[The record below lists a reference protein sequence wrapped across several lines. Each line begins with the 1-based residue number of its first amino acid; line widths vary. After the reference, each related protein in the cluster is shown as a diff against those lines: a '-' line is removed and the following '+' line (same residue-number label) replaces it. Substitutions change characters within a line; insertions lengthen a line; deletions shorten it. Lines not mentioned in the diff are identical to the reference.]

1 MMESLRN
8 FLTGPRLFIV
18 IAACA
23 LPFVFLGTSS
33 LGSTFQPTFGSI
45 NGENITEADM
55 QAASNIAAQKFK
67 NIYGDDFDFNE
78 LDESIQL
85 EAVKQ
90 ELITQKVLLSEARSL
105 GLINK
110 DTTKQAKKSI
120 IRNPAFQLDGKF
132 DENVYQAQVNASGY
146 TKDSYLDMMTNVMA
160 SELYRISIA
169 SSNFVTDA
177 EVKEL
182 AEILEQTVDIN
193 FIKLDSASL
202 RDQIV
207 NTDEEIR
214 EYYDN
219 NEILFYSEEERSFK
233 YLILQAED
241 YTDSVNV
248 PQGYVEDAYA
258 DYLSKSNERMEIRFS
273 HVMIEKGNYES
284 NEEAFQQISL
294 VEDELKRGASFEDTV
309 MNYSDDIVSK
319 DVGGDL
325 EYFDA
330 DIFPEEFGIALE
342 NMKLNEISNIIELDE
357 TFHILKMTEFNQ
369 VEVMTLDEMRDS
381 IINELVNSES
391 IALMNDDFELI
402 DEMIFSNESIEYI
415 GESLSKDVSKIT
427 GTKLN
432 SFNFEID
439 DPRVKDF
446 VFSPDSQI
454 GAPFVINTDDSI
466 IVLSLSSISE
476 PSLQNY
482 DDVADDVAKLLTDKK
497 AIEKRNLLVSELDKA
512 KMEDTLQSFYEAYDF
527 ISEESFVD
535 VKRYSSLLPQE
546 VISEV
551 FKVSPG
557 ESVNI
562 NARSGDVYIVDLVG
576 INKPSSESID
586 ALYEQ
591 YTSFSEE
598 RASSNISAV
607 INKEI
612 FDSAKVNL
620 NNMVF

>member
-105 GLINK
+105 GFINK

-132 DENVYQAQVNASGY
+132 DENVYQAQVNAGGY

-169 SSNFVTDA
+169 SSSFVTDM
-177 EVKEL
+177 EVMEL
-182 AEILEQTVDIN
+182 AEILEQTIDIN
-193 FIKLDSASL
+193 FIKLDSKSL
-202 RDQIV
+202 RNQII
-207 NTDEEIR
+207 NTAEEIR

-219 NEILFYSEEERSFK
+219 NQILFYSDEERSFK
-233 YLILQAED
+233 YLVLKPED
-241 YTDSVNV
+241 YTALVNI
-248 PQGYVEDAYA
+248 PEGYVENAYEE
-258 DYLSKSNERMEIRFS
+258 YLSKSNESMEIRFS
-273 HVMIEKGNYES
+273 HVMIEKANYES
-284 NEEAFQQISL
+284 SEEAFQQISL

-309 MNYSDDIVSK
+309 MKYSDDIVSK

-330 DIFPEEFGIALE
+330 DIFPVEFGFALE
-342 NMKLNEISNIIELDE
+342 NMNLNEISNIIELDE

-369 VEVMTLDEMRDS
+369 LEVMSLDEMRDS
-381 IINELVNSES
+381 IINDLVNSES
-391 IALMNDDFELI
+391 LALMNDDFDLI

-415 GESLSKDVSKIT
+415 SESLSKDVSKVT
-427 GTKLN
+427 GAKLDN
-432 SFNFEID
+432 FTFEID
-439 DPRVKDF
+439 DPRVRDF
-446 VFSPDSQI
+446 VFSPESQI
-454 GAPFVINTDDSI
+454 GVPFAINADDSI
-466 IVLSLSSISE
+466 IVLSLSDISK

-482 DDVADDVAKLLTDKK
+482 EDVTEEVAKLLTDNKV
-497 AIEKRNLLVSELDKA
+497 IEKRSLLIAELDKA
-512 KMEDTLQSFYEAYDF
+512 KIEDTLQSFYEAYDF
-527 ISEESFVD
+527 ISEESFID

-551 FKVSPG
+551 FKISPG
-557 ESVNI
+557 ESVTI
-562 NARSGDVYIVDLVG
+562 NARSGDVYVVDLVG

-586 ALYEQ
+586 TLYKQ
-591 YTSFSEE
+591 YTNFSEE
-598 RASSNISAV
+598 RAANNISAV

>member
-33 LGSTFQPTFGSI
+33 LGSTFQTTFGSI

-105 GLINK
+105 GFINK
-110 DTTKQAKKSI
+110 DTIKQAKKSI

-132 DENVYQAQVNASGY
+132 DENVYQAQVNAGGY

-169 SSNFVTDA
+169 SSNFVTDI

-202 RDQIV
+202 RNQIV

-214 EYYDN
+214 EYYNN

-233 YLILQAED
+233 YLILQPED
-241 YTDSVNV
+241 YIDSVNV
-248 PQGYVEDAYA
+248 PQGYVENAYA

-294 VEDELKRGASFEDTV
+294 VENELKKGASFEDIV
-309 MNYSDDIVSK
+309 INYSDDIVSK

-369 VEVMTLDEMRDS
+369 EEVMTLDEMRDS

-391 IALMNDDFELI
+391 IALMNDDFDLI

-415 GESLSKDVSKIT
+415 SESLSKDVSEVT
-427 GTKLN
+427 GAKLN

-439 DPRVKDF
+439 DPRIQDF
-446 VFSPDSQI
+446 LFSPDSQI

-482 DDVADDVAKLLTDKK
+482 DDVADDVAKFLTDNK
-497 AIEKRNLLVSELDKA
+497 AMEKRNLLVSELDKA
-512 KMEDTLQSFYEAYDF
+512 KMEDTLKSFYEVYDF
-527 ISEESFVD
+527 ITEESFVE

-557 ESVNI
+557 ESVTI
-562 NARSGDVYIVDLVG
+562 NTRSGDVYIVDLVG
-576 INKPSSESID
+576 INKPSSDSID
-586 ALYEQ
+586 TLLEQ
-591 YTSFSEE
+591 YKNFSEE
-598 RASSNISAV
+598 RAASNISAV
-607 INKEI
+607 VNKEI

>member
-23 LPFVFLGTSS
+23 IPFVFLGTSS

-45 NGENITEADM
+45 NGENITEDDM
-55 QAASNIAAQKFK
+55 QAAVNIAAQKFK

-85 EAVKQ
+85 ESVRQ
-90 ELITQKVLLSEARSL
+90 ELIIQKVLLSEARSL

-110 DTTKQAKKSI
+110 DTIKQAKKSI
-120 IRNPAFQLDGKF
+120 IRSPAFQIDGKF
-132 DENVYQAQVNASGY
+132 DENVYQAQVNAGGY
-146 TKDSYLDMMTNVMA
+146 TKDTYLDMLTNVMA
-160 SELYRISIA
+160 SELYRTSIT
-169 SSNFVTDA
+169 SSNFVTDT

-182 AEILEQTVDIN
+182 AEILEQTIDIN

-202 RDQIV
+202 RNQIV
-207 NTDEEIR
+207 NTEKEIK

-219 NEILFYSEEERSFK
+219 NQILFYSDEERSFK
-233 YLILQAED
+233 YLVLKPED
-241 YTDSVNV
+241 YAALVNI
-248 PQGYVEDAYA
+248 PEGFVENAYEE
-258 DYLSKSNERMEIRFS
+258 YLSKSNESMEIRFS
-273 HVMIEKGNYES
+273 HVMIEKANYES
-284 NEEAFQQISL
+284 SEEAFQQISL

-309 MNYSDDIVSK
+309 MKYSDDIASK

-325 EYFDA
+325 EYFDT
-330 DIFPEEFGIALE
+330 DIFPVEFGVALE
-342 NMKLNEISNIIELDE
+342 GMNVNEISNVIELDE

-369 VEVMTLDEMRDS
+369 VDVMTLDEMRDS

-391 IALMNDDFELI
+391 IALMNDDFDLI
-402 DEMIFSNESIEYI
+402 DEMIFSNESIDYI
-415 GESLSKDVSKIT
+415 SESLSVNIAEVKGVT
-427 GTKLN
+427 LN
-432 SFNFEID
+432 NFNFEID

-454 GAPFVINTDDSI
+454 GIPFAIKNDDSI
-466 IVLSLSSISE
+466 LVLSLSRIIE

-482 DDVADDVAKLLTDKK
+482 DEVANKVSKLLTDKK
-497 AIEKRNLLVSELDKA
+497 SIEKKSLLVTELDKA
-512 KMEDTLQSFYEAYDF
+512 KIEDTLQSFVDVYDF
-527 ISEESFVD
+527 ISEESFVE

-546 VISEV
+546 VISDV
-551 FKVSPG
+551 FKASPG
-557 ESVNI
+557 ESVTI
-562 NARSGDVYIVDLVG
+562 NARSGDIYIVDLVG
-576 INKPSSESID
+576 INKPTSESID
-586 ALYEQ
+586 VLLEQ
-591 YTSFSEE
+591 YKNFSEE
-598 RASSNISAV
+598 RAANNISAI

>member
-18 IAACA
+18 IVACA

-33 LGSTFQPTFGSI
+33 LGSTFQTTFGSI
-45 NGENITEADM
+45 NGENITEDDM
-55 QAASNIAAQKFK
+55 QAAVNIAAQKFK

-85 EAVKQ
+85 ESVRQ
-90 ELITQKVLLSEARSL
+90 ELIIQKVLLSEARSL
-105 GLINK
+105 GFINK

-132 DENVYQAQVNASGY
+132 DENVYQAQVNAGGY
-146 TKDSYLDMMTNVMA
+146 TKDAYLDMLTNVMA
-160 SELYRISIA
+160 SELYRTSIT
-169 SSNFVTDA
+169 SSNFVTNT

-182 AEILEQTVDIN
+182 AEILEQTIDIN

-202 RDQIV
+202 RNQII
-207 NTDEEIR
+207 NTENEIK

-219 NEILFYSEEERSFK
+219 NQILFYSDEERSFK
-233 YLILQAED
+233 YIVLKPED
-241 YTDSVNV
+241 YTDSVNI
-248 PQGYVEDAYA
+248 PEGYVENVYK
-258 DYLSKSNERMEIRFS
+258 DYLLKSNESMEIRFS
-273 HVMIEKGNYES
+273 HVMIEKANYKS
-284 NEEAFQQISL
+284 NEEAFLKISL
-294 VEDELKRGASFEDTV
+294 AEDELKRGASFEDMV
-309 MNYSDDIVSK
+309 IKYSEDIASK

-325 EYFDA
+325 EYFDT
-330 DIFPEEFGIALE
+330 DIFPMEFGVALE
-342 NMKLNEISNIIELDE
+342 GMNVNEISNIIELDE

-369 VEVMTLDEMRDS
+369 VDVMTLDEMRDS
-381 IINELVNSES
+381 IIKELVNSES
-391 IALMNDDFELI
+391 IALMNDDFDLI
-402 DEMIFSNESIEYI
+402 DEMIFSNESIDYI
-415 GESLSKDVSKIT
+415 SESLSVNVAEVKGVT
-427 GTKLN
+427 LN
-432 SFNFEID
+432 NFNFVID

-454 GAPFVINTDDSI
+454 GIPFAINTDDSI
-466 IVLSLSSISE
+466 LVLSLSRIIE

-482 DDVADDVAKLLTDKK
+482 DEVANEVSKLLTDNKT
-497 AIEKRNLLVSELDKA
+497 IEKKSLLVSELDKA
-512 KMEDTLQSFYEAYDF
+512 KIEDTLQSFVDVYDF
-527 ISEESFVD
+527 ISEESFVE

-546 VISEV
+546 VISDV
-551 FKVSPG
+551 FKASPG
-557 ESVNI
+557 ESVTI

-576 INKPSSESID
+576 INKPTSESID
-586 ALYEQ
+586 VLLEQ
-591 YTSFSEE
+591 YNNFSEE
-598 RASSNISAV
+598 RAANNISAI

>member
-33 LGSTFQPTFGSI
+33 LGSTFQTTFGSI

-105 GLINK
+105 GFINK

-132 DENVYQAQVNASGY
+132 DENVYQAQVNAGGY

-169 SSNFVTDA
+169 SSNFVTDI

-202 RDQIV
+202 RNQIV

-214 EYYDN
+214 EYYNN

-233 YLILQAED
+233 YLILQPED
-241 YTDSVNV
+241 YIDSVNV
-248 PQGYVEDAYA
+248 PQGYVENAYA

-273 HVMIEKGNYES
+273 HVMIEKGNYKS

-294 VEDELKRGASFEDTV
+294 VENELRKGASFEDIV
-309 MNYSDDIVSK
+309 INYSDDIVSK

-369 VEVMTLDEMRDS
+369 EEVMTLDEMRDS

-391 IALMNDDFELI
+391 IALMNDDFDLI
-402 DEMIFSNESIEYI
+402 DEMIYSNESIEYI
-415 GESLSKDVSKIT
+415 SESLSRDVAEVT
-427 GTKLN
+427 GTNLDN
-432 SFNFEID
+432 FTFEID

-446 VFSPDSQI
+446 LFSPDSQT
-454 GAPFVINTDDSI
+454 GAPFVINTDDSV

-482 DDVADDVAKLLTDKK
+482 DAVTDEIAKLLTDNK
-497 AIEKRNLLVSELDKA
+497 AMEKRDLLISELDKA

-527 ISEESFVD
+527 ISEESFVE

-557 ESVNI
+557 ESVTI
-562 NARSGDVYIVDLVG
+562 NTRSGDVYIVDLVG
-576 INKPSSESID
+576 INKPSSDSID
-586 ALYEQ
+586 KLYEQ
-591 YTSFSEE
+591 YNNFSEE
-598 RASSNISAV
+598 RAASNISAV

-612 FDSAKVNL
+612 FESAKVNL